1 MNLIRELVRSYIE
14 KDNCTVGLFDL
25 EIKWVNGN
33 MIKIFQIMPGVE
45 NLDRRL
51 FLSLSVRIRGN
62 LLKLC
67 GKIQD

>member
-1 MNLIRELVRSYIE
+1 MIRELVSSHIE
-14 KDNCTVGLFDL
+14 KDNLHVGLFDL
-25 EIKWVNGN
+25 KIKWVNGN
-33 MIKIFQIMPGVE
+33 MIKIYQIMPSVE

-51 FLSLSVRIRGN
+51 FFSLSVRIRSN